1 MLTKMEDNLT
11 DYQPTLEIPYHSQPS
26 NTVDEIR

>member
-1 MLTKMEDNLT
+1 MLTKMEDNFT

-26 NTVDEIR
+26 KTVD